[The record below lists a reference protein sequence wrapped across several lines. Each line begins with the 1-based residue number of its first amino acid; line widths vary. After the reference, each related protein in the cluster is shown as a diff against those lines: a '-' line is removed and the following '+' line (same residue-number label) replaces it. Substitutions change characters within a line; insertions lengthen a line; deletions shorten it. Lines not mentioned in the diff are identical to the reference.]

1 MKMLVT
7 KVAKFGNILFS
18 CFNCAK
24 YQKIFLAVIFYS
36 QHQHRL
42 VLPRGWETPQFHR
55 EEERRGEGERER
67 GREGV

>member
-36 QHQHRL
+36 QR
-42 VLPRGWETPQFHR
+42 
-55 EEERRGEGERER
+55 
-67 GREGV
+67 